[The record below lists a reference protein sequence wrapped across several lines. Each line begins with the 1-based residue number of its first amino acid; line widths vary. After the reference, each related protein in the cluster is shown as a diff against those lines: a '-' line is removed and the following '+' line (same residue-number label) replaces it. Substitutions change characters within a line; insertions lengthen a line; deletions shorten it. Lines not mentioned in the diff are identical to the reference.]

1 MALRA
6 VVFDMGETLV
16 DETRQVEQMADRCG
30 VPRFTF
36 AALAGAAIAE
46 GKQPQEHVF
55 DWLGVEPVHGDP
67 FTEADLYPDALPAIL
82 ALRGRGLRVGVVGN
96 MAQGNESFIA
106 PHVDWV
112 GSSERWG
119 VGKPDRRF
127 FSRIVEE
134 LGLPAGEVAYVG
146 DRVDNDVAPALA
158 SGLQAVHVRR
168 GPWGYLHETP
178 RGARRIDSLLELV
191 A

>member
-1 MALRA
+1 MALTA
-6 VVFDMGETLV
+6 IVFDMGETLV
-16 DETRQVEQMADRCG
+16 DETRQVEEMADRCG

-36 AALAGAAIAE
+36 AALAGAAIAQ

-55 DWLGVEPVHGDP
+55 DWLGVARVPGDP
-67 FTEADLYPDALPAIL
+67 FTEADLYPDALPCIA
-82 ALRGRGLRVGVVGN
+82 ALRSHGTTVGVVGN
-96 MAQGNESFIA
+96 MTQGNESFIA

-119 VGKPDRRF
+119 VSKPSPEF
-127 FSRIVEE
+127 FTRIADE
-134 LGLPAGEVAYVG
+134 LELSPREIAYVG

-158 SGLQAVHVRR
+158 AGMTAVHIRR

-178 RGARRIDSLLELV
+178 CGARRIDSLLELV
-191 A
+191 

>member
-36 AALAGAAIAE
+36 AALAGAAIAQ

-55 DWLGVEPVHGDP
+55 EWLGVEPMHGDP
-67 FTEADLYPDALPAIL
+67 FTEADLYPDVLPCIA
-82 ALRGRGLRVGVVGN
+82 ALRKRGLCVCVVGN
-96 MAQGNESFIA
+96 MSQGNEAFIA

-112 GSSERWG
+112 GSSDRWG
-119 VGKPDRRF
+119 VSKPDPRF
-127 FSRIVEE
+127 FARVCDE
-134 LGLPAGEVAYVG
+134 LSLPAREVAYVG

-158 SGLQAVHVRR
+158 AEMTAVHIRR

-178 RGARRIDSLLELV
+178 SGARRIDSLLELV
-191 A
+191 P

>member
-16 DETRQVEQMADRCG
+16 DETRSFEQMADRCG
-30 VPRFTF
+30 VPRFTL
-36 AALAGAAIAE
+36 AALAGAAIAQA
-46 GKQPQEHVF
+46 KQPQDHVF
-55 DWLGVEPVHGDP
+55 EWLGVERAYGDP
-67 FTEADLYPDALPAIL
+67 FTEADLYPDALPCID
-82 ALRGRGLRVGVVGN
+82 ALRAREITVGVVGN
-96 MAQGNESFIA
+96 MGAVHESFIA
-106 PHVDWV
+106 AYVDWV

-119 VGKPDRRF
+119 VSKPDPRF
-127 FSRIVEE
+127 FSRIVDE
-134 LGLPAGEVAYVG
+134 LALPVEEVAYVG

-158 SGLQAVHVRR
+158 AGMTAVHIRR

-178 RGARRIDSLLELV
+178 TGARRIESLMELL

>member
-1 MALRA
+1 MEVKA

-30 VPRFTF
+30 VPHFTL
-36 AALAGAAIAE
+36 AALAGAAIAQ
-46 GKQPQEHVF
+46 GKQPQEHIF
-55 DWLGVEPVHGDP
+55 EWLGVERVHGDP
-67 FTEADLYPDALPAIL
+67 FNEADLYPDALPCIE

-106 PHVDWV
+106 RHVDWV

-119 VGKPDRRF
+119 VSKPDPRF
-127 FSRIVEE
+127 FARVCDE
-134 LGLPAGEVAYVG
+134 LALPAEDVAYVG

-158 SGLQAVHVRR
+158 AGMTAVHIRR
-168 GPWGYLHETP
+168 GPWGYLHATP
-178 RGARRIDSLLELV
+178 EGALRIESLLELV
-191 A
+191 